1 MPYGFDISVF
11 VEDKKNDGGAP
22 GSSPFWLS
30 PDVDIPA
37 HSGTAFQGSNDVQ
50 IRVHSHE
57 EPIVEE
63 KIVAEVYVAAPGFV
77 LSPTVGTKRIDPGNL
92 LFRPPGVGGSEPVA
106 DAAGGTLTFAWTP
119 SSSSANVDGPGHRC
133 LIVRAFP
140 QSVTPP
146 TAPFDV
152 PNE

>member
-57 EPIVEE
+57 EPILDD
-63 KIVAEVYVAAPGFV
+63 KIVAEVYVGQASLV
-77 LSPTVGTKRIDPGNL
+77 MSPTVRTKRFGPGNL
-92 LFRPPGVGGSEPVA
+92 LFRPPNVAGAEPVSPET
-106 DAAGGTLTFAWTP
+106 GGTVSF
-119 SSSSANVDGPGHRC
+119 
-133 LIVRAFP
+133 
-140 QSVTPP
+140 
-146 TAPFDV
+146 
-152 PNE
+152 

>member
-37 HSGTAFQGSNDVQ
+37 HTGQAVQGSNDVQ

-57 EPIVEE
+57 EPILDE
-63 KIVAEVYVAAPGFV
+63 KIVAEVYVGAPGFV
-77 LSPTVGTKRIDPGNL
+77 LSPTTGTKRIDPANL
-92 LFRPPGVGGSEPVA
+92 RFRPPGVT
-106 DAAGGTLTFAWTP
+106 GTE
-119 SSSSANVDGPGHRC
+119 
-133 LIVRAFP
+133 LIA
-140 QSVTPP
+140 T
-146 TAPFDV
+146 
-152 PNE
+152 E